1 MKLIETIEDLNLQ
14 LDDPACQELSKKL
27 KRKYTI
33 LGNCLFFGGLIIS
46 ILAFI
51 ALIGISIYAIVTKTM
66 IYWHMSFILIIFIFA
81 ILAVLGKYYQ
91 SISKEIIV
99 KN

>member
-1 MKLIETIEDLNLQ
+1 MKLTETIEDLNLQ
-14 LDDPACQELSKKL
+14 LDDHTCQELAKKL

-33 LGNCLFFGGLIIS
+33 LGNCLFFSGLIIS

-51 ALIGISIYAIVTKTM
+51 ALISISIYAIIAKTM
-66 IYWHMSFILIIFIFA
+66 IYWHMLFILVIFIFA
-81 ILAVLGKYYQ
+81 VLAVLGKYYQ
-91 SISKEIIV
+91 SISKEIII